1 MRLKETV
8 EDEASGSLKT
18 PSCKKPRLADKVMNQ
33 IALTPPAIV
42 GDQTVP

>member
-1 MRLKETV
+1 MHLQETV

-18 PSCKKPRLADKVMNQ
+18 PSCKRPRLAEKVAKDL
-33 IALTPPAIV
+33 ALTPPAIV